1 MDYSKTQQAVSEL
14 GEWQKDSCNYLHYLP
29 NTNQWLYQRGAP
41 EKQCKTLVCTKGEFL
56 AMLNGLANKDSLKIS
71 DLLVMT
77 RGNQSEVARMLRIQR
92 GTLANYMKSKKEHM
106 VIERDGEYHLF
117 ANISEQYNG

>member
-1 MDYSKTQQAVSEL
+1 MDY
-14 GEWQKDSCNYLHYLP
+14 C
-29 NTNQWLYQRGAP
+29 
-41 EKQCKTLVCTKGEFL
+41 
-56 AMLNGLANKDSLKIS
+56 KIS

>member
-1 MDYSKTQQAVSEL
+1 MNYSKAQKAVKEL
-14 GEWQKDSCNYLHYLP
+14 GKWEKDSCNYLHYLP
-29 NTNQWLYQRGAP
+29 NTKQWLYQRCEP
-41 EKQCKTLVCTKGEFL
+41 EMGCETLVCSRGEFEALL
-56 AMLNGLANKDSLKIS
+56 AGLADKDSITIS

-106 VIERDGEYHLF
+106 VVERDGEYHLF